1 MLFFRKGLG
10 LLLALATAGACAQ
23 LTTDNPDWKEAEV
36 PPPPAF
42 DQSKLV
48 PVEVALTS
56 ALTFGIDPA
65 TVTITNDGV
74 VRYVVVASSRTGAL
88 NAMYE
93 GIRCSAGDVKVYA
106 RYNRDSGWN
115 KVTEPSW
122 QSLYGGP
129 GVRHSL
135 SIARAGVCRNHAPN
149 LSVNQILRDLRSTPD
164 RKFE

>member
-1 MLFFRKGLG
+1 MLFFRTGLG
-10 LLLALATAGACAQ
+10 LLLALATAGVCAQ
-23 LTTDNPDWKEAEV
+23 LTSDNPDWKEAEV

-42 DQSKLV
+42 DMAKLI

-56 ALTFGIDPA
+56 ALSFGVDPA
-65 TVTITNDGV
+65 TVSITGDGV

-106 RYNRDSGWN
+106 RYNRDSGWS

-122 QSLYGGP
+122 QSLYGSS

-149 LSVNQILRDLRSTPD
+149 LSVSQILRDLRSPPE